1 MTPQPR
7 RIDTR
12 NIDHWVDAIW
22 ETYCPLDVVPDRDG
36 SFSSSM
42 TRRDFDLLK
51 TVEVRATP
59 QEFHRTERMINRH
72 PADDLNLCMVTDGEA
87 LLVQD
92 GRSCVLSR
100 GEYTIVESTRPYT
113 VVVREPSRLL
123 DFAWP
128 RDAIGLSESESRD
141 VTARAFG
148 SESPMGRWLSPMLSG
163 LCDMESGLSDSGAI
177 RLANGLGGLLVTA
190 ALELSRPDDDVGG
203 RSRQQFEAM
212 VSYIERNLEDPD
224 LTADAVATAF
234 FVSTRTVHRLFARFD
249 KSVAAVIRDMRL
261 DACRQMMVS
270 SAHRH
275 QSIGF
280 IASQFG
286 FSSLSVFGRAFAA
299 KYGTPP
305 NQYRRTL
312 S

>member
-12 NIDHWVDAIW
+12 NIDQWVDAIW
-22 ETYCPLDVVPDRDG
+22 ETYCPLDVVPERDG

-42 TRRDFDLLK
+42 TRRDFDQLK

-59 QEFHRTERMINRH
+59 QEFHRTEQMIKRH

-92 GRSCVLSR
+92 GRGCVLSR

-128 RDAIGLSESESRD
+128 RDAIGLSETESRE

-148 SESPMGRWLSPMLSG
+148 SESPMGRWLSPMLAG
-163 LCDMESGLSDSGAI
+163 LCDMDSGLSDAGAI

-190 ALELSRPDDDVGG
+190 ALELSRPVEVDG
-203 RSRQQFEAM
+203 RSRQQYESMITF
-212 VSYIERNLEDPD
+212 IERNLENPD
-224 LTADAVATAF
+224 LTADSVADAF
-234 FVSTRTVHRLFARFD
+234 FVSTRTVHRLFSRFD

-286 FSSLSVFGRAFAA
+286 FSSLSVFSRAFAA
-299 KYGTPP
+299 KYGTAP
-305 NQYRRTL
+305 NHYRRTR